1 MQAMIGDYVSDEAE
15 TTLKVVLTPK
25 GLEIHQR
32 PDTVY
37 PLKPTYTDGFE
48 CELGSIRFV
57 RDTSGHAI
65 GMSLSDSRMWDLRLK
80 KMEAR

>member
-1 MQAMIGDYVSDEAE
+1 VSDEAE

-37 PLKPTYTDGFE
+37 PLRPTYADGFD
-48 CELGSIRFV
+48 CDLGSIRFL
-57 RDTSGHAI
+57 RDTKGHIAE
-65 GMSLSDSRMWDLRLK
+65 MSFGEGRLWDLRLK
-80 KMEAR
+80 RVETK